1 MILNKYHTK
10 YQNKYY
16 NQKIEVH
23 GNTFDSLKEYRRYC
37 DLSMLQKAG
46 IITDLQRQVEIELI
60 PAQYAEVNGK
70 RKCVERK
77 CSYIADF
84 VYYENGKKVVED
96 TKGVKTKEYII
107 KRKLCLFLKG
117 IRIKEV

>member
-1 MILNKYHTK
+1 MILNRYHTK
-10 YQNKYY
+10 YQTKYH
-16 NQKIEVH
+16 NQKIEVN

-70 RKCVERK
+70 RKCIERK